1 MAKQSSFEWSS
12 SSLTLLYRVTST
24 LSSANEENQIL
35 HDFLILLKQHFNATA
50 GSIQL
55 LTDDGLMNLISYF
68 GLSENQANSMQHAPI
83 DGHLFSFETDVLDEI
98 QIRQNTLDIETL
110 PPKQLCIPVRYKIR
124 TLGVI
129 NLFVD
134 DDIVITEEL
143 AYLLLSVGAHL
154 GESIERA
161 NRDKINRREL
171 IKDERNIIANELHD
185 SLAQTLASLRFQVRI
200 LDQSIQPVGD
210 FMAIKTIESV
220 EHNLDEATTALR
232 QLIAYCR
239 VPIAQQGLVS
249 AITRAVDKFRS
260 ETGIHI
266 LLQSNE
272 QHLLLPANIELNA
285 YRIVQEALTNIKKHA
300 NAHIVRVLLNNDDAG
315 NIKILIEN
323 DGKGFDQRKI
333 LSTDGEHLGLTI
345 MKERAKHLGGDLKIE
360 TEPDEGTRIEL
371 NFQHKNASK
380 QQNMINSTPEKQ
392 PK

>member
-1 MAKQSSFEWSS
+1 MTEQTSFKWST

-24 LSSANEENQIL
+24 LSSANEESEIL
-35 HDFLILLKQHFNATA
+35 HDFLILLKQHFKAAA

-68 GLSENQANSMQHAPI
+68 GLSEKQANSIQHAPI

-98 QIRQNTLDIETL
+98 QIRQSSLDIEKL
-110 PPKQLCIPVRYKIR
+110 PTKQLCIPVRYKIR

-154 GESIERA
+154 GESIQRSV
-161 NRDKINRREL
+161 RDEINRRTL
-171 IKDERNIIANELHD
+171 IKDERSLIANELHD

-200 LDQSIQPVGD
+200 LDQNIQPVGD
-210 FMAIKTIESV
+210 FMTIKTIESV

-239 VPIAQQGLVS
+239 VPIEQQGLVP

-272 QHLLLPANIELNA
+272 QDLLLPANIELNA

-300 NAHIVRVLLNNDDAG
+300 DAHIVRVLLNNDDMG

-333 LSTDGEHLGLTI
+333 LSSDGEHLGLTI
-345 MKERAKHLGGDLKIE
+345 MKERAKHIGGDLKIE

-371 NFQHKNASK
+371 HFQHKNASK
-380 QQNMINSTPEKQ
+380 QQNMINSTPEK
-392 PK
+392 